1 MPPPS
6 PLRRRAESPAWHRSA
21 LYRWLRRPLVYW
33 SAVAL
38 LVVATVVGVTRQS
51 DRQRGLE
58 EVYGDLRQVPVAVS
72 LVRAGEPLNSESVR
86 WESRPA
92 AAVPPGAVGELAA
105 GAVAAAA
112 IYPGEVVH
120 GERVAGLS
128 GGLSSRLPPDVA
140 AVSVPTAYGVPPV
153 RPGDSV
159 SLVAVFDSFATDAAP
174 AAHTVARRATVL
186 ELDEEAV
193 TVAIQASEVEPTVS
207 ALVWG
212 AVTVVA
218 VSPPPA
224 EATS

>member
-1 MPPPS
+1 MPTPS
-6 PLRRRAESPAWHRSA
+6 PRRRRAEFPTWHRSP

-38 LVVATVVGVTRQS
+38 LVVLTVAGVRGQS
-51 DRQRGLE
+51 DRQRQLE
-58 EVYGDLRQVPVAVS
+58 AVYGELRRVPVASS
-72 LVRAGEPLNSESVR
+72 LVRPGEALDAGSVHWEP
-86 WESRPA
+86 RPA
-92 AAVPPGAVGELAA
+92 AAVPPGTAGELGE

-120 GERVAGLS
+120 TERVAGLG

-140 AVSVPTAYGVPPV
+140 AVSVPTGYGVPAV

-174 AAHTVARRATVL
+174 TARTVAHHATVL

-193 TVAIQASEVEPTVS
+193 TVAIRITEVEPTVS

-212 AVTVVA
+212 TVTVVA
-218 VSPPPA
+218 VG
-224 EATS
+224 TSTG

>member
-1 MPPPS
+1 MPTPS
-6 PLRRRAESPAWHRSA
+6 PMRRRADSPTWRRSP

-38 LVVATVVGVTRQS
+38 LVVVTVVGVTRQS
-51 DRQRGLE
+51 DLQRELE
-58 EVYGDLRQVPVAVS
+58 AVYGELRRVPVAVS
-72 LVRAGEPLNSESVR
+72 LIRPGESLDAEAVR
-86 WESRPA
+86 WEPRPA
-92 AAVPPGAVGELAA
+92 AAVPPGTVSELAE
-105 GAVAAAA
+105 GAIAAAA

-120 GERVAGLS
+120 AERVAGLG

-140 AVSVPTAYGVPPV
+140 AVSVPTTYGVPPV

-174 AAHTVARRATVL
+174 AARTVARRATVL

-193 TVAIQASEVEPTVS
+193 TVAIRAAEVEPTVS

-218 VSPPPA
+218 VSRPRPG
-224 EATS
+224 